1 VFMVKKSCS
10 NCGRTDCKVVKDKY
24 LIKCSMWQPR
34 KNPEGDLHM
43 KGKEIEFIVIPRD
56 VRLDSYRGRLEIAG
70 QILNEIYKETKT
82 NLKGKPYTATCRL
95 DLVIEHLKEAQKIYE
110 MKYPEKVIV

>member
-1 VFMVKKSCS
+1 MECS
-10 NCGRTDCKVVKDKY
+10 K
-24 LIKCSMWQPR
+24 WQPK
-34 KNPEGDLHM
+34 KNTGCDLHM